1 MGNIDIKGTE
11 FLNETEKADVQKI
24 VNNAYEKIK
33 RKTKVDFVLKL
44 VIKAH
49 SKGELKDNK
58 DKRKHY
64 SIKATISGMV
74 RAFEA
79 GADDWDLHKT
89 LHMALDRIETE
100 VEHVFHSSEQH

>member
-1 MGNIDIKGTE
+1 MENIDIRGIE
-11 FLNETEKADVQKI
+11 FLSENEKADVQKI
-24 VNNAYEKIK
+24 VANSYEKIK

-49 SKGELKDNK
+49 SKGELAENK

-64 SIKATISGMV
+64 SIKATISGTV

-79 GADDWDLHKT
+79 GADDWELHKT
-89 LHMALDRIETE
+89 LHMALDKLETE
-100 VEHVFHSSEQH
+100 VEHTFHSSEQH